1 MATVRGYVEKIKY
14 RNNENGYSILSVS
27 SGDDEYVLVGTFPYI
42 NEGDYLEASGEEV
55 EHPIYGDQIRVES
68 YELKA
73 PEDTA
78 SMERYLGSGAIRG
91 VGTALAARIVRR
103 FKADTFRIIEEE
115 PERLAEVKGISEKM
129 ARAISEQMEEKKEL
143 RQAMMFLQEYGIS
156 MNLSLKIYQEY
167 GPGMYGI
174 IKENPYRLADDI
186 PGVGFKMADEIARK
200 VGILTDS
207 DFRIRSGLF
216 YCLLQS
222 VAGGHTYL
230 PKEELLRNASE
241 LLQVAPEVMDKHLMD
256 LQMEKK
262 IVVKVNEGISS
273 GSDKSTLSCLPGQR
287 ESNPPEPKMSESK
300 QPETELQETDQWKTD
315 QWKTDQW
322 EAQQCES
329 EQQEAEKTYHVY
341 ASQYYYTELNTARM
355 LHDLNLRGTE
365 PETEIRRKLE
375 KICEEEDI
383 EPDEMQIQ
391 AVIEAVNSGLMIITG
406 GPGTGKTTTIN
417 TIIRYFEQE
426 EMEILLAAPTGRA
439 AKRMKEATG
448 YEARTI
454 HRLLEL
460 SGVPAEDGD
469 TSGMRFE
476 RNEEN
481 PLDADAIIID
491 ETSMVDIHLMHA
503 LLRAVSPGTRLI
515 LVGDVNQLPSVG
527 PGNVLRDMIDSGC
540 FNVVRLTRIFR
551 QAAES
556 DIIVNAHKINDGEQI
571 PLGKRS
577 RDFLFIRRDHPDA
590 IISAM
595 ITLVKE
601 KLPGYV
607 HADPFDIQI
616 MTPMRKGALGV
627 ERLNTIL
634 QEYLN
639 PKDPSKTEKEAGG
652 TIYRVGD
659 KVMQIKNNYQIEWEI
674 RNKYGIPMD
683 AGMGVFN
690 GDIGIIREINL
701 FAEEMTVEFDEGR
714 MVDYSF
720 KQLEELEL
728 AYAITIHKS
737 QGSEYPAVVIP
748 VYSGPRMLMTRNL
761 IYTAVTRARSCVCL
775 VGYPSVFQAMVD
787 NEVEQRRYTGLR
799 LRIQEIMEQEAL

>member
-1 MATVRGYVEKIKY
+1 MATVSGYVEKIKY
-14 RNNENGYSILSVS
+14 RNEENGYSILSVNS
-27 SGDDEYVLVGTFPYI
+27 DGLDYVLVGTFPYI
-42 NEGDYLEASGEEV
+42 SEGDFIEASGRDV
-55 EHPIYGDQIRVES
+55 EHPIYGDQIQVES

-129 ARAISEQMEEKKEL
+129 AQAISEQMESKKEM

-156 MNLSLKIYQEY
+156 MSLALKIYNEY
-167 GPGMYGI
+167 GSRMYSI

-186 PGVGFKMADEIARK
+186 QGVGFKMADEIAQK
-200 VGILTDS
+200 VGIFTDS
-207 DFRIRSGLF
+207 DFRIRSGI
-216 YCLLQS
+216 YYTLLQS
-222 VAGGHTYL
+222 VANGHTYL
-230 PKEELLRNASE
+230 PQEELLASASE
-241 LLQVAPEVMDKHLMD
+241 LLHVDPAVMEKHLTD

-262 IVVKVNEGISS
+262 IVVKVNEEKLLKPEE
-273 GSDKSTLSCLPGQR
+273 DDSTPASR
-287 ESNPPEPKMSESK
+287 
-300 QPETELQETDQWKTD
+300 
-315 QWKTDQW
+315 
-322 EAQQCES
+322 
-329 EQQEAEKTYHVY
+329 HVY

-355 LHDLNLRGTE
+355 LHDLNLRGAE
-365 PETEIRRKLE
+365 PETEIRKKLE
-375 KICEEEDI
+375 KICEEERI
-383 EPDEMQIQ
+383 EPDELQIR
-391 AVIEAVNSGLMIITG
+391 AVVEAVNSGLLIITG

-439 AKRMKEATG
+439 AKRMTEATG

-460 SGVPAEDGD
+460 TGVPSDDKD
-469 TSGMRFE
+469 TSGMHFE

-491 ETSMVDIHLMHA
+491 EMSMVDIYLMHA
-503 LLRAVSPGTRLI
+503 LLRAVNPGTRLI
-515 LVGDVNQLPSVG
+515 LVGDTNQLPSVG
-527 PGNVLRDMIDSGC
+527 PGNVLRDLIASGA
-540 FNVVRLTRIFR
+540 FDVVQLTRIFR

-556 DIIVNAHKINDGEQI
+556 DIIVNAHRINDGERI

-577 RDFLFIRRDHPDA
+577 KDFLFIRREQPDA

-595 ITLVKE
+595 LTLVRE
-601 KLPGYV
+601 KLPNYV
-607 HADPFDIQI
+607 HADMFDIQI

-634 QEYLN
+634 QSFLN
-639 PKDPSKTEKEAGG
+639 PKDPSKPEKEVGG

-659 KVMQIKNNYQIEWEI
+659 KVMQIKNNYQIEWET
-674 RNKYGIPMD
+674 RDRYGIPVD
-683 AGMGVFN
+683 SGAGVFN
-690 GDIGIIREINL
+690 GDIGIIREINT
-701 FAEEMTVEFDEGR
+701 FVEELTVEFDEGK

-761 IYTAVTRARSCVCL
+761 IYTAVTRARACVCL
-775 VGYPSVFQAMVD
+775 VGIPEMLQAMVD
-787 NEVEQRRYTGLR
+787 NEVEQRRYTGLKI
-799 LRIQEIMEQEAL
+799 RIQEVMKSEL

>member
-1 MATVRGYVEKIKY
+1 MATVSGYVEKIKY
-14 RNNENGYSILSVS
+14 RNEENGYSILNVS
-27 SGDDEYVLVGTFPYI
+27 ADGLDYVLVGTFPYI
-42 NEGDYLEASGEEV
+42 SEGDFIEATGRDV
-55 EHPIYGDQIRVES
+55 EHPVYGDQIQVES

-129 ARAISEQMEEKKEL
+129 ARAISEQMESKKEM
-143 RQAMMFLQEYGIS
+143 RQAMMFLQDYGIS
-156 MNLSLKIYQEY
+156 MSLAMKIYNEY
-167 GPGMYGI
+167 GPRMYGI

-186 PGVGFKMADEIARK
+186 QGVGFKMADEIAQK
-200 VGILTDS
+200 VGIFTDS
-207 DFRIRSGLF
+207 DFRIRSGI
-216 YCLLQS
+216 YYTLLQS
-222 VAGGHTYL
+222 VANGHTYL
-230 PKEELLRNASE
+230 PQEELLASASE
-241 LLQVAPEVMDKHLMD
+241 LLHVDPSVMEKHLTD

-262 IVVKVNEGISS
+262 IVVKVNEENVLDSETAAQEI
-273 GSDKSTLSCLPGQR
+273 D
-287 ESNPPEPKMSESK
+287 PPSR
-300 QPETELQETDQWKTD
+300 
-315 QWKTDQW
+315 
-322 EAQQCES
+322 
-329 EQQEAEKTYHVY
+329 HVY

-355 LHDLNLRGTE
+355 LHDLNLRGSE
-365 PETEIRRKLE
+365 PEAEIRKKLE
-375 KICEEEDI
+375 KICEEEKI
-383 EPDEMQIQ
+383 EPDELQIR
-391 AVIEAVNSGLMIITG
+391 AVIEAVNSGLLIITG

-439 AKRMKEATG
+439 AKRMTEATG

-460 SGVPAEDGD
+460 TGVPSDDKD
-469 TSGMRFE
+469 TSGMHFE

-491 ETSMVDIHLMHA
+491 EMSMVDIYLMHA
-503 LLRAVSPGTRLI
+503 LLRAVNPGTRLI
-515 LVGDVNQLPSVG
+515 LVGDTNQLPSVG
-527 PGNVLRDMIDSGC
+527 PGNVLRDLIASKA
-540 FNVVRLTRIFR
+540 FNVVQLTRIFR

-556 DIIVNAHKINDGEQI
+556 DIIVNAHKINDGERI

-577 RDFLFIRRDHPDA
+577 KDFLFIRREQPDA

-595 ITLVKE
+595 LTLVRE
-601 KLPGYV
+601 KLPNYV
-607 HADPFDIQI
+607 HADMFDIQI

-634 QEYLN
+634 QSFLN
-639 PKDPSKTEKEAGG
+639 PQDPSKPEKEVGG

-659 KVMQIKNNYQIEWEI
+659 KVMQIKNNYQIEWET
-674 RNKYGIPMD
+674 RNRYGIPVD
-683 AGMGVFN
+683 SGAGVFN
-690 GDIGIIREINL
+690 GDIGIIREINT
-701 FAEEMTVEFDEGR
+701 FAEELTVEFDEGKV
-714 MVDYSF
+714 VDYSF

-761 IYTAVTRARSCVCL
+761 IYTAVTRARACVCL
-775 VGYPSVFQAMVD
+775 VGIPEMLQAMVD
-787 NEVEQRRYTGLR
+787 NEVEQRRYTGLKI
-799 LRIQEIMEQEAL
+799 RIQEVMKSEL

>member
-1 MATVRGYVEKIKY
+1 MATVSGYVEKIKY
-14 RNNENGYSILSVS
+14 RNEENGYSILNVS
-27 SGDDEYVLVGTFPYI
+27 ADGLDYVLVGTFPYI
-42 NEGDYLEASGEEV
+42 SEGDFIEATGRDV
-55 EHPIYGDQIRVES
+55 EHPVYGDQIQVES

-129 ARAISEQMEEKKEL
+129 ARAISEQMESKKEM
-143 RQAMMFLQEYGIS
+143 RQAMMFLQDYGIS
-156 MNLSLKIYQEY
+156 MSLALKIYNEY
-167 GPGMYGI
+167 GPRMYGI

-186 PGVGFKMADEIARK
+186 QGVGFKMADEIAQK
-200 VGILTDS
+200 VGIFTDS
-207 DFRIRSGLF
+207 DFRIRSGI
-216 YCLLQS
+216 YYTLLQS
-222 VAGGHTYL
+222 VANGHTYL
-230 PKEELLRNASE
+230 PQEELLASASE
-241 LLQVAPEVMDKHLMD
+241 LLRVDPSVMEKHLTD

-262 IVVKVNEGISS
+262 IVVKVNEENVLDSETAAQEI
-273 GSDKSTLSCLPGQR
+273 D
-287 ESNPPEPKMSESK
+287 PPSR
-300 QPETELQETDQWKTD
+300 
-315 QWKTDQW
+315 
-322 EAQQCES
+322 
-329 EQQEAEKTYHVY
+329 HVY

-355 LHDLNLRGTE
+355 LHDLNLRGSE
-365 PETEIRRKLE
+365 PETEIRKKLE
-375 KICEEEDI
+375 KICEEEEI
-383 EPDEMQIQ
+383 EPDELQIR
-391 AVIEAVNSGLMIITG
+391 AVIEAVNSGLLIITG

-439 AKRMKEATG
+439 AKRMTEATG

-460 SGVPAEDGD
+460 TGVPSDDKD
-469 TSGMRFE
+469 TSGMHFE

-491 ETSMVDIHLMHA
+491 EMSMVDIYLMHA
-503 LLRAVSPGTRLI
+503 LLRAVNPGTRLI
-515 LVGDVNQLPSVG
+515 LVGDTNQLPSVG
-527 PGNVLRDMIDSGC
+527 PGNVLRDLIASKA
-540 FNVVRLTRIFR
+540 FNVVQLTRIFR

-556 DIIVNAHKINDGEQI
+556 DIIVNAHKINDGERI

-577 RDFLFIRRDHPDA
+577 KDFLFIRREQPDA

-595 ITLVKE
+595 LTLVRE
-601 KLPGYV
+601 KLPNYV
-607 HADPFDIQI
+607 HADMFDIQI

-634 QEYLN
+634 QSFLN
-639 PKDPSKTEKEAGG
+639 PKDPSKPEKEVGG

-659 KVMQIKNNYQIEWEI
+659 KVMQIKNNYQIEWET
-674 RNKYGIPMD
+674 RNRYGIPVD
-683 AGMGVFN
+683 SGAGVFN
-690 GDIGIIREINL
+690 GDIGIIREINT
-701 FAEEMTVEFDEGR
+701 FAEELTVEFDEGK

-761 IYTAVTRARSCVCL
+761 IYTAVTRARACVCL
-775 VGYPSVFQAMVD
+775 VGIPEMLQAMVD
-787 NEVEQRRYTGLR
+787 NEVEQRRYTGLKI
-799 LRIQEIMEQEAL
+799 RIQEVMKSEL

>member
-1 MATVRGYVEKIKY
+1 M
-14 RNNENGYSILSVS
+14 
-27 SGDDEYVLVGTFPYI
+27 
-42 NEGDYLEASGEEV
+42 
-55 EHPIYGDQIRVES
+55 EHPIYGDQIQVES

-129 ARAISEQMEEKKEL
+129 AQAISEQMESKKEM

-156 MNLSLKIYQEY
+156 MSLALKIYNEY
-167 GPGMYGI
+167 GSRMYSI

-186 PGVGFKMADEIARK
+186 QGVGFKMADEIAQK
-200 VGILTDS
+200 VGIFTDS
-207 DFRIRSGLF
+207 DFRIRSGI
-216 YCLLQS
+216 YYTLLQS
-222 VAGGHTYL
+222 VANGHTYL
-230 PKEELLRNASE
+230 PQEELLASASE
-241 LLQVAPEVMDKHLMD
+241 LLHVDPAVMEKHLTD

-262 IVVKVNEGISS
+262 IVVKVNEEKLLKPEE
-273 GSDKSTLSCLPGQR
+273 DDSTPASR
-287 ESNPPEPKMSESK
+287 
-300 QPETELQETDQWKTD
+300 
-315 QWKTDQW
+315 
-322 EAQQCES
+322 
-329 EQQEAEKTYHVY
+329 HVY

-355 LHDLNLRGTE
+355 LHDLNLRGAE
-365 PETEIRRKLE
+365 PETEIRKKLE
-375 KICEEEDI
+375 KICEEERI
-383 EPDEMQIQ
+383 EPDELQIR
-391 AVIEAVNSGLMIITG
+391 AVVEAVNSGLLIITG

-439 AKRMKEATG
+439 AKRMTEATG

-460 SGVPAEDGD
+460 TGVPSDDKD
-469 TSGMRFE
+469 TSGMHFE

-491 ETSMVDIHLMHA
+491 EMSMVDIYLMHA
-503 LLRAVSPGTRLI
+503 LLRAVNPGTRLI
-515 LVGDVNQLPSVG
+515 LVGDTNQLPSVG
-527 PGNVLRDMIDSGC
+527 PGNVLRDLIASGA
-540 FNVVRLTRIFR
+540 FDVVQLTRIFR

-556 DIIVNAHKINDGEQI
+556 DIIVNAHRINDGERI

-577 RDFLFIRRDHPDA
+577 KDFLFIRREQPDA

-595 ITLVKE
+595 LTLVRE
-601 KLPGYV
+601 KLPNYV
-607 HADPFDIQI
+607 HADMFDIQI

-634 QEYLN
+634 QSFLN
-639 PKDPSKTEKEAGG
+639 PKDPSKPEKEVGG

-659 KVMQIKNNYQIEWEI
+659 KVMQIKNNYQIEWET
-674 RNKYGIPMD
+674 RNRYGIPVD
-683 AGMGVFN
+683 SGAGVFN
-690 GDIGIIREINL
+690 GDIGIIREINT
-701 FAEEMTVEFDEGR
+701 FAEELTVEFDEGK

-761 IYTAVTRARSCVCL
+761 IYTAVTRARACVCL
-775 VGYPSVFQAMVD
+775 VGIPEMLQAMVD
-787 NEVEQRRYTGLR
+787 NEVEQRRYTGLKI
-799 LRIQEIMEQEAL
+799 RIQEVMKSEL

>member
-1 MATVRGYVEKIKY
+1 MATVSGYVERIKF
-14 RNNENGYSILSVS
+14 RNEENGYSILNVS
-27 SGDDEYVLVGTFPYI
+27 ADGLDYVLVGTFPYI
-42 NEGDYLEASGEEV
+42 SEGDFIEATGRDV
-55 EHPIYGDQIRVES
+55 EHPVYGDQIQVES
-68 YELKA
+68 YELKE

-129 ARAISEQMEEKKEL
+129 ARSISEQMESKKEM
-143 RQAMMFLQEYGIS
+143 RQAMMFLQDYGIS
-156 MNLSLKIYQEY
+156 MNLALKIYNEY
-167 GPGMYGI
+167 GSRMYGI

-186 PGVGFKMADEIARK
+186 QGVGFKMADEIAQK
-200 VGILTDS
+200 VGIFTDS
-207 DFRIRSGLF
+207 DFRIRSGI
-216 YCLLQS
+216 YYTLLQS
-222 VAGGHTYL
+222 VANGHTYL
-230 PKEELLRNASE
+230 PQEELLAAASE
-241 LLQVAPEVMDKHLMD
+241 LLHVDPAVMEKHLTD

-262 IVVKVNEGISS
+262 IVVKVNEEKILEPEADGQNGRPGGAGQKPES
-273 GSDKSTLSCLPGQR
+273 GSVNAEAWQNPADQMTGAA
-287 ESNPPEPKMSESK
+287 SNMEDTASS
-300 QPETELQETDQWKTD
+300 
-315 QWKTDQW
+315 
-322 EAQQCES
+322 S
-329 EQQEAEKTYHVY
+329 RHVY

-355 LHDLNLRGTE
+355 LHDLNLRGSE
-365 PETEIRRKLE
+365 PEAEIRKKLE
-375 KICEEEDI
+375 KICAEERI
-383 EPDEMQIQ
+383 EPDELQIR
-391 AVIEAVNSGLMIITG
+391 AVIEAVNSGLLIITG

-439 AKRMKEATG
+439 AKRMTEATG

-460 SGVPAEDGD
+460 TGVPSDDKD
-469 TSGMRFE
+469 TSGMHFE

-491 ETSMVDIHLMHA
+491 EMSMVDIYLMHA
-503 LLRAVSPGTRLI
+503 LLRAVNPGTRLI
-515 LVGDVNQLPSVG
+515 LVGDTNQLPSVG
-527 PGNVLRDMIDSGC
+527 PGNVLRDLIASKA
-540 FNVVRLTRIFR
+540 FNVVQLTRIFR

-556 DIIVNAHKINDGEQI
+556 DIIVNAHKINDGEKI

-577 RDFLFIRRDHPDA
+577 KDFLFIRREQPDA

-595 ITLVKE
+595 LTLVRE
-601 KLPGYV
+601 KLPNYV
-607 HADPFDIQI
+607 HADMFDIQI

-634 QEYLN
+634 QSFLN
-639 PKDPSKTEKEAGG
+639 PKDPSKPEKEMGG

-674 RNKYGIPMD
+674 RNRYGIPMD
-683 AGMGVFN
+683 SGAGVFN
-690 GDIGIIREINL
+690 GDIGIIREINA
-701 FAEEMTVEFDEGR
+701 FAEELTVEFDEGK

-737 QGSEYPAVVIP
+737 QGREYPAVVIP

-775 VGYPSVFQAMVD
+775 VGIPEMLQVMVD
-787 NEVEQRRYTGLR
+787 NEMEQRRYTGLR
-799 LRIQEIMEQEAL
+799 IRIQEVMKSEL